1 MSFDYLGPHG
11 PVIYGHEQLPN
22 RQELDE
28 ALRSGVIDYTVDQG
42 FGYPPRVTVRM
53 YYETYARLAAIAK
66 QRVPKPTEGSREQL
80 VEKLSTLSDD
90 HERLKVEAGATK
102 TAYDALKKEQAE
114 ARLTRQRIETD
125 LADAKSSLSRCQAE
139 LAAAKAELS
148 KYSCPREGTSRFA
161 LLEVE

>member
-1 MSFDYLGPHG
+1 MSFDYLGSREPIMFDYG
-11 PVIYGHEQLPN
+11 PVPT

-28 ALRSGVIDYTVDQG
+28 ALRSGVIDYTIDQG
-42 FGYPPRVTVRM
+42 FGYPPRVVIRM
-53 YYETYARLAAIAK
+53 YYETYARLVAVAK
-66 QRVPKPTEGSREQL
+66 HRVPKPIEGSREQV

-90 HERLKVEAGATK
+90 HERLKAEAESTK
-102 TAYDALKKEQAE
+102 TACDALKKDQVEM
-114 ARLTRQRIETD
+114 RLTRQRIEAD

-148 KYSCPREGTSRFA
+148 KYACPLEGVSRFA